1 MPLKRGEEVARFH
14 LLALMVRSEGRLQNA
29 ADRTAQ
35 KLAAVV
41 IVVVAAFELGPYGPL
56 GAAASKATA
65 GAHCH

>member
-1 MPLKRGEEVARFH
+1 MPLKKGEEVARFH

-35 KLAAVV
+35 KLAVV
-41 IVVVAAFELGPYGPL
+41 IVVVAAFELGPCGPL
-56 GAAASKATA
+56 GAAASKAIA